1 MRDFSL
7 GKETVAARGMTSM
20 KRLALLVTL
29 VCTLCTG
36 AEAFVAPTPRVTQIH
51 RHRQHDGPQY
61 DSLPMSKPMSKPMPS
76 ASPSAS
82 ASPRQCSRGF
92 SNSYTSARLERRPL
106 PSRSLLLRPADVLS
120 TIKTRIKHTSIW
132 TRAVHKRHLFAMISM
147 LWVLP
152 QRALAKTAQT
162 VTTTAAPAAVT
173 SQAQLHFHS
182 AVQILVRNKRTILT
196 TALSAFVVNMTVKYV
211 RCKRRQ
217 AIDATS
223 EWGRYAR
230 NPGARG
236 RALLTLALVKVLP
249 LWLLAQVVPAKQR
262 ANILQ
267 YSGRLLANG
276 LIQLGALYIKLGQI
290 ISSREKLLPA
300 EWITAM
306 ECLQDQVPAKSGK
319 EALDLAYSAWPQGA
333 DDFERTFRDFD
344 TTPVAAA
351 SLGQVHKA
359 VINTGENKGDVV
371 AIKLQRPFLRE
382 IYDQD
387 LTLLTKVAAAV
398 DKFGGSSGNVGG
410 VSQSWT
416 DIFKDAEDILYR
428 EIDYRDEAAN
438 GIRFCNDF
446 GLTKGGKANTTTAFS
461 RDGKRLPSAASWLRA
476 PYVYNDLSS
485 EKVLVMEFVPSIKIN
500 NNVKLAAAN
509 VTQGQ
514 REYLADCLG
523 RAYLRQFCCNGFFS
537 TDPHSGTYRCFLL
550 KYSCCCCLTVSY
562 HMLLL
567 HLASR

>member
-1 MRDFSL
+1 
-7 GKETVAARGMTSM
+7 
-20 KRLALLVTL
+20 
-29 VCTLCTG
+29 
-36 AEAFVAPTPRVTQIH
+36 
-51 RHRQHDGPQY
+51 
-61 DSLPMSKPMSKPMPS
+61 
-76 ASPSAS
+76 
-82 ASPRQCSRGF
+82 
-92 SNSYTSARLERRPL
+92 
-106 PSRSLLLRPADVLS
+106 
-120 TIKTRIKHTSIW
+120 
-132 TRAVHKRHLFAMISM
+132 
-147 LWVLP
+147 
-152 QRALAKTAQT
+152 
-162 VTTTAAPAAVT
+162 
-173 SQAQLHFHS
+173 
-182 AVQILVRNKRTILT
+182 
-196 TALSAFVVNMTVKYV
+196 
-211 RCKRRQ
+211 
-217 AIDATS
+217 
-223 EWGRYAR
+223 
-230 NPGARG
+230 
-236 RALLTLALVKVLP
+236 
-249 LWLLAQVVPAKQR
+249 
-262 ANILQ
+262 LQ
-267 YSGRLLANG
+267 YSGRILANG

-306 ECLQDQVPAKSGK
+306 ECLQDQVPAKSGQQ
-319 EALDLAYSAWPQGA
+319 ALDLAYSAWPQGA
-333 DDFERTFRDFD
+333 DDFRRTFRDFD

-359 VINTGENKGDVV
+359 VINTGENEGDVV

-446 GLTKGGKANTTTAFS
+446 GLTKGGKANKTTAFS

-476 PYVYNDLSS
+476 PYVYNDFSS

-537 TDPHSGTYRCFLL
+537 TDPHSGTYC
-550 KYSCCCCLTVSY
+550 TV
-562 HMLLL
+562 
-567 HLASR
+567 LASFRVMLVG